1 MPTPVIV
8 VASGG
13 VPIVNTA
20 LGTPMTPVAAVRG
33 GLPVTI
39 VSDVARI
46 GGTPVHLVNED
57 LTEWVP

>member
-13 VPIVNTA
+13 VPIVSTPR
-20 LGTPMTPVAAVRG
+20 GTPMTPVAATLS

-39 VSDVARI
+39 VADATNI
-46 GGTPVHLVNED
+46 GGIPVNLIKED
-57 LTEWVP
+57 LTSWP